1 MQNCPQP
8 DGNGS
13 VPPAISISSIVFFVN
28 GSEVV
33 VRDGDGLRV
42 QPGDLVR
49 VDDVTICVGAF
60 SGNGG
65 KACVDI
71 APVSADGQDVTSQHQ
86 GSHLFDPTPGQMSIS
101 GLDFGWVIEE
111 GWGSLS
117 AVLNHWAPTITE
129 DTACA
134 DGLCESDDWMII
146 EFHE

>member
-1 MQNCPQP
+1 
-8 DGNGS
+8 
-13 VPPAISISSIVFFVN
+13 VFFVN

-86 GSHLFDPTPGQMSIS
+86 GSHLFDPTPGLMSIS